1 MENFL
6 LGFKR
11 IFGKQTNNERRSRLP
26 FCLMLVG
33 FMVLVALRNTIALD
47 YPVVILSVYAVIMA
61 FLCDRDEIV
70 AFGIA
75 CIPLS
80 PAFYYDT
87 VLAMLILVYIVKYP
101 KTLRSFRLWALIPFV
116 LMMGW
121 ELWHEIA
128 YGFSGMNYFYAFM
141 TLGFSVFIVCAA
153 DRKLDFGL
161 ISRVLAVST
170 VFCCLMVLLRMLI
183 AKDFDFAALF
193 GNRWFR
199 FGRDAVNIGEPISYV
214 LRYNPNGLGAICNL
228 SIAGLLLR
236 MKRQGFNLL
245 DFSLSAILAL
255 LGLLTQSRAFLLTF
269 AVMVLLFALT
279 VQSGALKRL
288 RNLGVLV
295 CIGAVGVGI
304 VWLVFPFV
312 IEHIFAR
319 LGEADI
325 SNGRNDLFA
334 WYNEYLVSDS
344 EHLWF
349 GTGLQD
355 IVSRVNN
362 SLILGIDN
370 CPHNGIQE
378 LVLVWGIPGLL
389 LFCGL
394 IIFII
399 CSAKKMNRKMSL
411 MGFIPLIMIFVDGMF
426 GQIITSGA
434 TKIMLC
440 FAFVALATDFS
451 DAARIKDKNE
461 KIKLR
466 HAELMTK

>member
-1 MENFL
+1 MVDF
-6 LGFKR
+6 FY
-11 IFGKQTNNERRSRLP
+11 KQINNKTRSRLP
-26 FCLMLVG
+26 FCLMLAG
-33 FMVLVALRNTIALD
+33 FMVLVALRNTVALD
-47 YPVVILSVYAVIMA
+47 YPIIILTVYAGVMA
-61 FLCDRDEIV
+61 VLSDRDEMV

-75 CIPLS
+75 CIPFS

-87 VLAMLILVYIVKYP
+87 VLAMLILIYIVKYP
-101 KTLRSFRLWALIPFV
+101 KNLKGFKLWALIPFA
-116 LMMGW
+116 LMMGC
-121 ELWHEIA
+121 ELWHEIL

-141 TLGFSVFIVCAA
+141 TLGFTAFVVCAA
-153 DRKLDFGL
+153 DWKLDFGL

-170 VFCCLMVLLRMLI
+170 FFCCLMVLLRMLI

-228 SIAGLLLR
+228 SIVGLLLR

-255 LGLLTQSRAFLLTF
+255 FGLLTQSRAFLLTF

-288 RNLGVLV
+288 RNLGILI

-304 VWLVFPFV
+304 VWLVSPFV
-312 IEHIFAR
+312 IEHILAR

-334 WYNEYLVSDS
+334 WYNEYLISDP

-355 IVSRVNN
+355 ILTKVNSIVLVPVDNVS
-362 SLILGIDN
+362 
-370 CPHNGIQE
+370 HNGIQE
-378 LVLVWGIPGLL
+378 LVIVWGIPGLL
-389 LFCGL
+389 MFLG
-394 IIFII
+394 FIA
-399 CSAKKMNRKMSL
+399 CMVVAAKKSCKKL
-411 MGFIPLIMIFVDGMF
+411 CFVGFIPLIMLFVNGMF
-426 GQIITSGA
+426 GQIITSG
-434 TKIMLC
+434 TVKVTLC
-440 FAFVALATDFS
+440 FVFAALATDFS

-466 HAELMTK
+466 HAKLMNK

>member
-1 MENFL
+1 MVDF
-6 LGFKR
+6 FY
-11 IFGKQTNNERRSRLP
+11 KQINNKTRSRLP
-26 FCLMLVG
+26 FCLMLAG
-33 FMVLVALRNTIALD
+33 FMVLVALRNTVALD
-47 YPVVILSVYAVIMA
+47 YPIIILTVYAGVMA
-61 FLCDRDEIV
+61 VFSDRDEMV

-75 CIPLS
+75 CIPFS

-101 KTLRSFRLWALIPFV
+101 KTLKGFKLWALIPFA

-121 ELWHEIA
+121 ELWHEIL

-141 TLGFSVFIVCAA
+141 TLGFTAFVVCAA
-153 DRKLDFGL
+153 DWKLDFGL

-199 FGRDAVNIGEPISYV
+199 FGRDAVDIGEPISYV

-255 LGLLTQSRAFLLTF
+255 FGLLTQSRAFLLTF

-288 RNLGVLV
+288 RNLGILV

-304 VWLVFPFV
+304 VWLVSPFV
-312 IEHIFAR
+312 IEHILAR

-334 WYNEYLVSDS
+334 WYNEYLISDP

-355 IVSRVNN
+355 ILTKVNSIVLVPVDNVS
-362 SLILGIDN
+362 
-370 CPHNGIQE
+370 HNGIQE
-378 LVLVWGIPGLL
+378 LVIVWGIPGLL
-389 LFCGL
+389 MFLG
-394 IIFII
+394 FIA
-399 CSAKKMNRKMSL
+399 CMVVAAKKSCKKL
-411 MGFIPLIMIFVDGMF
+411 CFVGFIPLIMLFVNGMF
-426 GQIITSGA
+426 GQIITSG
-434 TKIMLC
+434 TVKVTLC
-440 FAFVALATDFS
+440 FVFAALATDFS

-466 HAELMTK
+466 HAKLMNK

>member
-1 MENFL
+1 MVDF
-6 LGFKR
+6 FY
-11 IFGKQTNNERRSRLP
+11 KQINNKTRSRLP
-26 FCLMLVG
+26 FCLMLAG
-33 FMVLVALRNTIALD
+33 FMVLVALRNTVALD
-47 YPVVILSVYAVIMA
+47 YPIIILTVYAGVMA
-61 FLCDRDEIV
+61 VFSDRDEMV

-75 CIPLS
+75 CIPFS

-87 VLAMLILVYIVKYP
+87 VLAMLILIYIVKYP
-101 KTLRSFRLWALIPFV
+101 KNLKGFKLWALIPFA

-121 ELWHEIA
+121 ELWHEIL

-141 TLGFSVFIVCAA
+141 TLGFTAFVVCAA
-153 DRKLDFGL
+153 DWKLDFGL

-199 FGRDAVNIGEPISYV
+199 FGRDAVDIGEPISYV

-255 LGLLTQSRAFLLTF
+255 FGLLTQSRAFLLTF

-288 RNLGVLV
+288 RNLGILV

-304 VWLVFPFV
+304 VWLVSPFV
-312 IEHIFAR
+312 IEHILAR

-334 WYNEYLVSDS
+334 WYNEYLISDP

-355 IVSRVNN
+355 ILTKVNSIVLVPVDNVS
-362 SLILGIDN
+362 
-370 CPHNGIQE
+370 HNGIQE
-378 LVLVWGIPGLL
+378 LVIVWGIPGLL
-389 LFCGL
+389 MFLG
-394 IIFII
+394 FIA
-399 CSAKKMNRKMSL
+399 CMVVAAKKSCKKL
-411 MGFIPLIMIFVDGMF
+411 CFVGFIPLIMLFVNGMF
-426 GQIITSGA
+426 GQIITSG
-434 TKIMLC
+434 TVKVTLC
-440 FAFVALATDFS
+440 FVFAALATDFS

-466 HAELMTK
+466 HAKLMNK

>member
-1 MENFL
+1 MVDF
-6 LGFKR
+6 FY
-11 IFGKQTNNERRSRLP
+11 KQINNKTRSRLP
-26 FCLMLVG
+26 FCLMLAG
-33 FMVLVALRNTIALD
+33 FMVLVALRNTVALD
-47 YPVVILSVYAVIMA
+47 YPIIILTVYAGVMA
-61 FLCDRDEIV
+61 VFSDRDEMV

-75 CIPLS
+75 CIPFS

-101 KTLRSFRLWALIPFV
+101 KTLKGFKLWALIPFA

-121 ELWHEIA
+121 ELWHEIL

-141 TLGFSVFIVCAA
+141 TLGFTAFVVCAA
-153 DRKLDFGL
+153 DWKLDFGL

-170 VFCCLMVLLRMLI
+170 FFCCLMVLLRMLI

-199 FGRDAVNIGEPISYV
+199 FGRDAVDIGEPISYV

-255 LGLLTQSRAFLLTF
+255 FGLLTQSRAFLLTF
-269 AVMVLLFALT
+269 AVMVLLFALA
-279 VQSGALKRL
+279 VQSGAVKRL
-288 RNLGVLV
+288 RNLGILV

-304 VWLVFPFV
+304 VWLVSPFV
-312 IEHIFAR
+312 IEHILAR

-325 SNGRNDLFA
+325 TNGRNDLFA
-334 WYNEYLVSDS
+334 WYNEYLISDP

-355 IVSRVNN
+355 VVGRVNN
-362 SLILGIDN
+362 GLDFGVET

-378 LVLVWGIPGLL
+378 LVIVWGIPGLL
-389 LFCGL
+389 MFSG
-394 IIFII
+394 FIACMVI
-399 CSAKKMNRKMSL
+399 AAKKSCKKL
-411 MGFIPLIMIFVDGMF
+411 CFVGFIPLIMLFVDGMF
-426 GQIITSGA
+426 GQIITSG
-434 TKIMLC
+434 TVKVTLC
-440 FAFVALATDFS
+440 FIFASCFAVY
-451 DAARIKDKNE
+451 RQV
-461 KIKLR
+461 
-466 HAELMTK
+466 